1 MKHIFIV
8 LGMLFLVISCKTKTE
23 ELNQEDEAKISDE
36 MLIRISEI
44 RIHQAYLSE
53 YISILKEE
61 AEASVRLEPG
71 VISIFPMFQ
80 KEDST
85 EFRILEIYRNQ
96 EAYEFHLKT
105 PHFKKY
111 KTTTLDMVE
120 SLKLIDMTVIDKET
134 MSDIFLK
141 LHSGESVQ

>member
-1 MKHIFIV
+1 M
-8 LGMLFLVISCKTKTE
+8 LGLLFLGISCKTGTE
-23 ELNQEDEAKISDE
+23 EANQVEKISGSDE

-44 RIHQAYLSE
+44 QIYQNYLTE

-85 EFRILEIYRNQ
+85 EFRILEIYRNR
-96 EAYEFHLKT
+96 EAYESHLKT

-120 SLKLIDMTVIDKET
+120 SLKLTDMVAIDEET
-134 MSDIFLK
+134 MLDIFSK
-141 LHSGESVQ
+141 LNLEMAAQ

>member
-1 MKHIFIV
+1 M
-8 LGMLFLVISCKTKTE
+8 LGLLFLGISCKTGTE
-23 ELNQEDEAKISDE
+23 EASQVEKNSGSDE

-44 RIHQAYLSE
+44 QIHPNYLTE

-85 EFRILEIYRNQ
+85 EFRILEIYRNR
-96 EAYEFHLKT
+96 EAYESHLKT

-120 SLKLIDMTVIDKET
+120 SLKLTDMVAIDEET
-134 MSDIFLK
+134 MLDIFSK
-141 LHSGESVQ
+141 LNLA

>member
-1 MKHIFIV
+1 M
-8 LGMLFLVISCKTKTE
+8 VISCKTTTKDSY
-23 ELNQEDEAKISDE
+23 QGDEAASPDE

-44 RIHQAYLSE
+44 KIHQAYLSE

-80 KEDST
+80 MEDST
-85 EFRILEIYRNQ
+85 EFRILEIYRNK
-96 EAYEFHLKT
+96 EAYESHLKT

-120 SLKLIDMTVIDKET
+120 SLKLTDMEAIDEET
-134 MSDIFLK
+134 MPDIFLK
-141 LHSGESVQ
+141 LRSVVTVQ

>member
-1 MKHIFIV
+1 M
-8 LGMLFLVISCKTKTE
+8 LGLLFLWISCKTGTE
-23 ELNQEDEAKISDE
+23 EAKQVEKISGSDE

-44 RIHQAYLSE
+44 HIHQDYLTE

-85 EFRILEIYRNQ
+85 EFRILEIYRNK
-96 EAYEFHLKT
+96 EAYESHLKT

-111 KTTTLDMVE
+111 KTTTLDMVK
-120 SLKLIDMTVIDKET
+120 SLKLTDMVAIDEET
-134 MSDIFLK
+134 MPDIFSK
-141 LHSGESVQ
+141 LNLEMAAQ